1 MFHTSAPTVREWLD
15 QAGIPVKP
23 RTTRATRTQLDP
35 QQVRELYEQ
44 RQWTSTEIAAHL
56 DTTPALVLR
65 TLHEHDIPVR
75 RGPSRRPAAPDAA
88 RLTALYGDPEVLA
101 LLRAHRIPRRSIG
114 GGIAERFPQPIPL
127 TGPFL
132 TAAYQDIGL
141 SATHIEQLTGQPTER
156 VLAELRSHDIQVR
169 STASFS
175 PWFLRQRTKTQT

>member
-1 MFHTSAPTVREWLD
+1 MFHTSAPAVREW
-15 QAGIPVKP
+15 
-23 RTTRATRTQLDP
+23 RAQLDP
-35 QQVRELYEQ
+35 RQVRELYEQ
-44 RQWTSTEIAAHL
+44 RQWSSTEIAAHL

-65 TLHEHDIPVR
+65 TLHEHAVPVR

-88 RLTALYGDPEVLA
+88 RLTALYGDPDVLA
-101 LLRAHRIPRRSIG
+101 LLRAHRIPRRTIV
-114 GGIAERFPQPIPL
+114 GGIAERFPRPIAL

-169 STASFS
+169 SKASFS